1 MGSTEKPF
9 TVVLLRH
16 GESEWNN
23 DNRFCGWVDVG
34 LSPTGQQEATIAAQA
49 IAASGIEIDMVYTS
63 LLKRANITMENII
76 QGANINISSNQII
89 RDWRLNERHYGALTG
104 LNKADCVQK
113 YGAAQVQ
120 TWRRSFDVP
129 PAPMED
135 NHPYYKVITNQPAFA
150 GNIPRDQIPRTESLA
165 DLINR
170 TIPFWE
176 SEVEPNILAGKT
188 VLCVAHGTSL
198 RGIVKH
204 IENISDEAICK
215 IDLPNGIPF
224 VYKLDQNLRPLG
236 ERKYLADQDTVKKAV
251 AKVAKIV
258 PGPK

>member
-1 MGSTEKPF
+1 MESSKTTN

-34 LSPTGQQEATIAAQA
+34 LSPLGQQEATIAAEA
-49 IAASGIEIDMVYTS
+49 ILASGINIDMVYTS
-63 LLKRANITMENII
+63 LLKRANITMD
-76 QGANINISSNQII
+76 QII
-89 RDWRLNERHYGALTG
+89 KVAAPNLTKEKVVRDWRLNERHYGALTG

-113 YGAAQVQ
+113 YGAEQVQ
-120 TWRRSFDVP
+120 IWRRSYNVP
-129 PAPMED
+129 PAPMDD
-135 NHPYYKVITNQPAFA
+135 NHPYYQVIANQATQMGKIKA
-150 GNIPRDQIPRTESLA
+150 EQIPRTESLA

-170 TIPFWE
+170 TIPFWK
-176 SEVEPNILAGKT
+176 SEVEPNIVAGRT

-215 IDLPNGIPF
+215 LDLPNGIPF
-224 VYKLDQNLRPLG
+224 VYELDENLEPVR
-236 ERKYLADQDTVKKAV
+236 ERRYLADKDTVKKAV
-251 AKVAKIV
+251 EKVSKIV
-258 PGPK
+258 PGS

>member
-1 MGSTEKPF
+1 MGSESEPY

-34 LSPTGQQEATIAAQA
+34 LSPLGQEEATIAAEA
-49 IAASGIEIDMVYTS
+49 IAASGIKINMVYTS

-76 QGANINISSNQII
+76 QVANLNLTRDNVI

-113 YGAAQVQ
+113 FGAEQVQ
-120 TWRRSFDVP
+120 TWRRSYNVP

-135 NHPYYKVITNQPAFA
+135 NHPYYKVIANQPTFA
-150 GNIPRDQIPRTESLA
+150 GSITAAQIPRTESLA

-170 TIPFWE
+170 TIPFWK
-176 SEVEPNILAGKT
+176 SEVEPNILAGRT
-188 VLCVAHGTSL
+188 VLVVAHGTSL

-224 VYKLDQNLRPLG
+224 VYQLDKNLKPIG
-236 ERKYLADQDTVKKAV
+236 ARKFLADPDTVRKAV
-251 AKVAKIV
+251 AKVANIV